1 MWGVRLKMDK
11 GERGFAET
19 SIQNSTLGGTRLE
32 ISNGFKKVI
41 QKLENLILQKGLALF
56 LVALL
61 LGRALI
67 LSQLTPFILP
77 FFAVVYL
84 MRKDKAPIVLL
95 GLLVGSFTL
104 GIGNTIYTFGL
115 CFIYLISLKLF
126 SLITQPSVKL
136 LPYGVLLISLF
147 VKCGWLFLQNGQTI
161 SQFDALMAGVE
172 ASLSFVLVFI
182 FMQSIP
188 FLTSKRRKKSL
199 KTEEVVSLIILL
211 ASIMTGTIGWTVYDL
226 SVEHILSRYLVILFA
241 FTAGATVGST
251 VGVVTG
257 LIFSLASVSSLLQM
271 SLLAFAGL
279 LGGLLKEGKQL
290 GTAFGL
296 MIATLLM
303 GLYGEA
309 NSPLL
314 DTIYES
320 TIAIFLLLITPKNW
334 SENIARYIPGTNEY
348 TQDQQRY
355 ARKIRDITV
364 KRVEQFSSVFQA
376 LSNSFSQTEKANESE
391 KIEQEFDYF
400 LSDVTE
406 KTCQMCYKKAQC
418 WGADNFDTTYDLMKN
433 IMNEMDENTG
443 NIPNSLNQ
451 QLERQCNRSQKVKNA
466 IHQGLNVYQANQQL
480 KLQVKE
486 SRKLVAEQLLG
497 VSEVMGDFAKEIQ
510 REQANHQK
518 QEEVILDALQDF
530 GIEIEEVEIYSLV
543 PGNIDIDITLPGQNI
558 LGECEKIIAPLLSD
572 ILNETIIVQKEE
584 QGSFELLYA
593 TFRSAKTY
601 VVETGVAHAAKGGG
615 FLSGDSYSMIELGPG
630 KFAAAI
636 SDGMGNGERA
646 HHESSETLK
655 LLQKILKSGIE
666 EKVAIKSVNSI
677 LSLRSTDEIFSTLDL
692 AVIDLQDAETKFLKI
707 GSTPSFIKRGNKI
720 LKIEA
725 ANLPIGMIQEFDV
738 DVVTEQL
745 KAGDLLIMM
754 SDGIFEGPKNVE
766 NYEIWM
772 KRKLR
777 EIETDDPQAI
787 SDLIMEEVIR
797 TCSGTISDDM
807 TIMALKIKHNTPKW
821 AAIPVRSREMKIS

>member
-1 MWGVRLKMDK
+1 MDK
-11 GERGFAET
+11 GGRGFAES
-19 SIQNSTLGGTRLE
+19 SIQNSTLSGTKFDMT
-32 ISNGFKKVI
+32 NGFKKVA

-84 MRKDKAPIVLL
+84 LKKDKAPIVLF
-95 GLLVGSFTL
+95 GLLAGALTL
-104 GIGNTIYTFGL
+104 GIGNAVYTFGL
-115 CFIYLISLKLF
+115 CLIYLISRKLL
-126 SLITQPSVKL
+126 SLIVQPSVKI

-147 VKCGWLFLQNGQTI
+147 VKCGWVFFQNGQTI
-161 SQFDALMAGVE
+161 SQFDALMAAVE
-172 ASLSFVLVFI
+172 ASLSFVLVYI

-188 FLTSKRRKKSL
+188 FLTSKKRKKSL

-320 TIAIFLLLITPKNW
+320 SIAIFLLLITPRSW
-334 SENIARYIPGTNEY
+334 SENIARYIPGTTEY

-376 LSNSFSQTEKANESE
+376 LSNSFSQTEKVSESE

-406 KTCQMCYKKAQC
+406 KTCQMCYKKSQC
-418 WGADNFDTTYDLMKN
+418 WGTDNFDTTYDLMKN
-433 IMNEMDENTG
+433 IMHEMDENTG
-443 NIPNSLNQ
+443 SIPNTLNQ

-466 IHQGLNVYQANQQL
+466 IHQRLNVYQANQQL

-518 QEEVILDALQDF
+518 QEEIILDALQDF

-543 PGNIDIDITLPGQNI
+543 PGNIDIDVTLPGQNV

-584 QGSFELLYA
+584 QGSFDFLYA
-593 TFRSAKTY
+593 TFRSAKTF

-646 HHESSETLK
+646 HHESSETLQ

-692 AVIDLQDAETKFLKI
+692 AVIDLQDAQTKFLKI
-707 GSTPSFIKRGNKI
+707 GSTPSFIKRGKQV

-777 EIETDDPQAI
+777 EIETEDPQAI

-807 TIMALKIKHNTPKW
+807 TIMVLKIKHNTPKW
-821 AAIPVRSREMKIS
+821 AAIPVRSRGMKIS